1 MIEPGPRRSLV
12 VDDNSMVLQIIGE
25 MLSRNGWEVT
35 TTNDALKALDLI
47 ETEYFDIVLTD
58 LMMPDIDGWTVA
70 RKVKERSPQTR
81 VVLITAWGHVYKKA
95 NLSERG
101 VDLLISKPV
110 GYEAFTIAINELFS
124 PPEEG

>member
-110 GYEAFTIAINELFS
+110 GYEAFTIAINELFN